1 MANTFIKP
9 QKGLIENILWK
20 RVINTDDKRKSDRG
34 AIVIDPNKVMDENGV
49 VSDRYIKQEDLTIYA
64 ELKVFKKPE
73 YSVIKDNEKTTILP
87 NNDFITINMLNPLQK
102 NATNTTKAQYKNKL
116 TTQWSEFFTNNI
128 TNNPLSES
136 FIVDPETFGISSI
149 DIAINADFQPTM
161 TITFIDIQGRTLF
174 ERGNDENNPYNIF
187 FTYPYPK
194 FVLKYKG
201 YYGKTVETQLVLI
214 QSNYRFDPNTG
225 NYTITCNFQSEVF
238 SLLNSILI
246 IYAYAAPYMFA
257 TSDGDYLGNKI
268 LKKLYENQNK
278 ELANQFGSNSNKYS
292 KLEIL
297 GAPKLTNLAR
307 ALQSIQYDSIINNS
321 DNLNNEEDNNNLL
334 RIKYFI
340 ESNVELIRA
349 NFNDTTVYTK
359 ERDSNNSLYLYKI
372 IDKPDN
378 GIFDQVTANCISDI
392 NNELKKITS
401 LSQYNNYTNNINK
414 FYGSVKTYQPKPDIN
429 NILTED
435 IFKFKNSDSL
445 FLDNFNNIITLV
457 DLLLDDILKEIEDKS
472 YDITIKNIKD
482 SLKYEPNLSNVV
494 RIISNNIQTFL
505 LLMRIVSEM
514 AINQI
519 EKDGLR
525 QLIQDKNTTVVI
537 NKNQSKIYSAFP
549 NYYESKKR
557 NLNGEDV
564 EMNVQ
569 VYPGK
574 NTATDDWFEVQFV
587 EEFYNAIGRLHK
599 EMGGAD
605 QNNLFGNK
613 KTGIISVFCLGNSN
627 YDDLSVY
634 EDKKKADDI
643 MLELFKKYTL
653 HLMYSGFIYRSNNLS
668 DYANS
673 MANYEIGLIDDNVID
688 TITSINQKYLLASI
702 IKKYTD
708 KNEFQ
713 NNLTSFGYS
722 FFNVKKNDAD
732 TYKKETIN
740 EIKLYKSKFS
750 EEEFDEIINKKN
762 AIITNNKFAKLYN
775 TTSPKLYSIGLENGK
790 QNKTSIIPD
799 LKYNTIYY
807 SDKYPEPFNNSLNS
821 SEDANLIQGFLKD
834 LNKKLNTI
842 AIDTNFTS
850 AKVSFDDTTVNTLT
864 FSSTADDIILNKAE
878 SINNVFDI
886 YKEI

>member
-1 MANTFIKP
+1 MANSFIKP
-9 QKGLIENILWK
+9 QRGLIENILWK
-20 RVINTDDKRKSDRG
+20 RVTNTDEKRKSDRG
-34 AIVIDPNKVMDENGV
+34 AIVIDPNKIEDENGKV
-49 VSDRYIKQEDLTIYA
+49 YDRYIKQEDLVIYA
-64 ELKVFKKPE
+64 ELKVYKKPE

-102 NATNTTKAQYKNKL
+102 NATNNTKAQYKNKL
-116 TTQWSEFFTNNI
+116 TTQWSEFFTNDI
-128 TNNPLSES
+128 TNNPLDDS

-149 DIAINADFQPTM
+149 DISIDANFLPNIK
-161 TITFIDIQGRTLF
+161 ITFIDIQGRTLF

-201 YYGKTVETQLVLI
+201 YYGKTVENQLVLI
-214 QSNYRFDPNTG
+214 KSNYRFDPSTG
-225 NYTITCNFQSEVF
+225 NYTITCEFQSEVF

-246 IYAYAAPYMFA
+246 VYAYAAPYMFA
-257 TSDGDYLGNKI
+257 TPDGDYLGNKI

-278 ELANQFGSNSNKYS
+278 ALADQFGATSTKYS

-297 GAPKLTNLAR
+297 DAPKLTNLAKS
-307 ALQSIQYDSIINNS
+307 LQTIQYDSIINNS

-359 ERDSNNSLYLYKI
+359 ERDPNNTTYTYKLI
-372 IDKPDN
+372 NKPDN
-378 GIFDQVTANCISDI
+378 GIFDQVTANSISDI
-392 NNELKKITS
+392 NDELKKIIS

-414 FYGSVKTYQPKPDIN
+414 FYGSVKTYQPNPDIN
-429 NILTED
+429 KILTDD
-435 IFKFKNSDSL
+435 IFKYKNNDGVL
-445 FLDNFNNIITLV
+445 FLDNFNNIMTLI
-457 DLLLDDILKEIEDKS
+457 DQLLDDILKEIEDKS
-472 YDITIKNIKD
+472 YETTIKNIKD

-514 AINQI
+514 AVNQI

-549 NYYESKKR
+549 NYYETKKR

-569 VYPGK
+569 AYPGR

-587 EEFYNAIGRLHK
+587 EEFYNAIRRLHD
-599 EMGGAD
+599 EMGGAN

-613 KTGIISVFCLGNSN
+613 KTGLISVFCLGNSN
-627 YDDLSVY
+627 FDDLGAY
-634 EDKKKADDI
+634 EDKKRADDI
-643 MLELFKKYTL
+643 LLELFKKYTL

-668 DYANS
+668 DYATS
-673 MANYEIGLIDDNVID
+673 MANYEIELINDNVID
-688 TITSINQKYLLASI
+688 TITSINQKYLLASV

-708 KNEFQ
+708 KNGYQ

-722 FFNVKKNDAD
+722 FFNIKKDD
-732 TYKKETIN
+732 GDKYKKETIN
-740 EIKLYKSKFS
+740 EIKLYKSKFT
-750 EEEFDEIINKKN
+750 EDDFDKIINRKN
-762 AIITNNKFAKLYN
+762 NIITNNKFGKLYN
-775 TTSPKLYSIGLENGK
+775 NTSPKLYSIGLENGK
-790 QNKTSIIPD
+790 ENKTSVIPD
-799 LKYNTIYY
+799 LKYNSIYY
-807 SDKYPEPFNNSLNS
+807 SDKYPEPFNNSFS
-821 SEDANLIQGFLKD
+821 SEDTNLTQGFIKD
-834 LNKKLNTI
+834 LNKKLNVI
-842 AIDTNFTS
+842 QIDTNFTTS
-850 AKVSFDDTTVNTLT
+850 KVSFDNTTVNTLT
-864 FSSTADDIILNKAE
+864 FSTAADDTVLNKVE
-878 SINNVFDI
+878 SISNVFDI